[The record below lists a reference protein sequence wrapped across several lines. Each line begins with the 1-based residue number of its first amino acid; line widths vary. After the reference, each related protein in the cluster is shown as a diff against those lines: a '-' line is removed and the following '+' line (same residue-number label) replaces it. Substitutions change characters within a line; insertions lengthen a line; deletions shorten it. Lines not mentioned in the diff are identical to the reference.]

1 MFEHVM
7 GTKFPRFFAHSGDK
21 ADLSDWQ
28 PLKDHLEQVGAL
40 AAERSSIFGS
50 EQIGY
55 LAGLLHDLGKYS
67 EQFQRRLQGST
78 ERADHA
84 TAGAKVVVDHIESTL
99 GPSCKNLGKLIAFV
113 IAGHHT
119 GLANGSAEGKDRR
132 TLGQR
137 LNLQFG
143 TDIPALSSTWE
154 EEISLP
160 RTIQIPELKP
170 HDPPSKYQ
178 NFGLALYVRMLF
190 SCLID
195 ADRIDTENHVRN
207 IEGKDPVDTRY
218 PTVDQLAAQLDQYL
232 KSLHEGSRPSPLN
245 DLRKNI
251 LNHARSKAKEQRS
264 SGLYSL
270 TVPTGGGKTLTS
282 LAFGLDHAKTI
293 GLRRIIYVIPF
304 TSIIEQTADVFRTAM
319 GPLAGSVLEHHS
331 AFDREQIPSDLKQ
344 ASAKRKTDFKDKLRY
359 AMESWAPPIVV
370 TTAVQFF
377 ESLFSD
383 RPSQCRKLHNI
394 AGSVI
399 VLDEAQTLPLNL
411 LRPIMAA
418 IDELALNYHCSAVL
432 CTATQPALKHSDD
445 FFNGFKGVTE
455 LAPDPDSLYQALKR
469 TTLRHLGDRT
479 DEELIEDLNRNAQI
493 LMIVNNRR
501 HARVLFDAIQ
511 HLDGAHHMTTSM
523 CAEHRSRELFEI
535 RQKLKEGLPCR
546 LIATS
551 LIEAGVDV
559 DFPVVYRA
567 EAGLDSIAQ
576 AAGRCNREGLRDVQS
591 SFVSIFN
598 SPAWSTPPALA
609 QLAGPMRA
617 ILRNFQ
623 DDVLA
628 PEAIRTYFQHV
639 YYAKA
644 ADLDS
649 KGILMMH
656 LKTQNC
662 DYPFQNIAASF
673 KMIEHYMVPII
684 VPLDSRA
691 REAIQ
696 ALRFSEYVGGHARA
710 LQRYTVQVPKT
721 TFDQLLKLGA
731 LAPIAPDRFG
741 DQFFELVSDSL
752 YSTRAGLNLSDPAS
766 VSAEAMV
773 I

>member
-1 MFEHVM
+1 M
-7 GTKFPRFFAHSGDK
+7 KPYFAHSGEKSDF
-21 ADLSDWQ
+21 SDWQ
-28 PLKDHLEQVGAL
+28 PLKDHLNQVGEL
-40 AAERSSIFGS
+40 AAARAHIFGS
-50 EQIGY
+50 EQLGF

-67 EQFQRRLQGST
+67 EEFQRRLQGST

-84 TAGAKVVVDHIESTL
+84 TAGAKVVIDYVKSTL
-99 GPSCKNLGKLIAFV
+99 GPDYINLGKLIAFV

-119 GLANGSAEGKDRR
+119 GLANGTTEGSDRR
-132 TLGQR
+132 TLAQR

-143 TDIPALSSTWE
+143 SDIPSLSSTWKN
-154 EEISLP
+154 EISLP
-160 RTIQIPELKP
+160 QTIQFRPPKQ
-170 HDPPSKYQ
+170 HDPPSKHA
-178 NFGLALYVRMLF
+178 NFGLAFYVRMLF

-195 ADRIDTENHVRN
+195 ADRIDTENHVRK
-207 IEGKDPVDTRY
+207 IEGKQLIDANY
-218 PTVDQLAAQLDQYL
+218 PGIDQLVAQLDQYL
-232 KSLHEGSRPSPLN
+232 KTLHEGSQPSPLN
-245 DLRKNI
+245 DLRKKI
-251 LNHARSKAKEQRS
+251 LDHARQRAKGPRE
-264 SGLYSL
+264 SGLFSL

-282 LAFGLDHAKTI
+282 LAFGLDHAKAI
-293 GLRRIIYVIPF
+293 GLRRVIYVIPF
-304 TSIIEQTADVFRTAM
+304 TSIIEQTADVFRSAM

-331 AFDREQIPSDLKQ
+331 AFDREQIPNDLKR
-344 ASAKRKTDFKDKLRY
+344 AGAKRKTDFKDKLRH

-411 LRPIMAA
+411 LRPVMAA
-418 IDELALNYHCSAVL
+418 IDELALNYHCSVVL
-432 CTATQPALKHSDD
+432 CTATQPALKQSDD

-455 LAPDPDSLYQALKR
+455 LAPDPESLYQALKR
-469 TTLRHLGDRT
+469 TTVRHVGERT
-479 DEELIEDLNRNAQI
+479 DAALIEDLNKNDQV

-511 HLDGAHHMTTSM
+511 HLEGAYHLTTSM
-523 CAEHRSRELFEI
+523 CAEHRSLQLSEI
-535 RQKLKEGLPCR
+535 RQKLKDGLPCR

-559 DFPVVYRA
+559 DFPVVFRA

-576 AAGRCNREGLRDVQS
+576 AAGRCNREGLRDTQS
-591 SFVSIFN
+591 SLVSIFN
-598 SPAWSTPPALA
+598 SPAWSTPPELA
-609 QLAGPMRA
+609 QLAGPMRS

-623 DDVLA
+623 GDVLA
-628 PEAIRTYFQHV
+628 PDAIRTYFQHV

-644 ADLDS
+644 VDLDS

-662 DYPFQNIAASF
+662 DYPFQNIASSF
-673 KMIEHYMVPII
+673 KMIEQFMTPII
-684 VPLDSRA
+684 IPLDSRA
-691 REAIQ
+691 EEAIK
-696 ALRFSEYVGGHARA
+696 ALRFSEYVAGYARA
-710 LQRYTVQVPKT
+710 LQRYTVQVPRT
-721 TFDQLLKLGA
+721 TFEQLLKLGA
-731 LAPIAPDRFG
+731 VAPIASERFG
-741 DQFFELVSDSL
+741 DQFFELVSESL
-752 YSTRAGLNLSDPAS
+752 YSARAGLNLSDPAS
-766 VSAEAMV
+766 LSAEAMV